1 LKPGTFLS
9 SLPKEQKEFLNLLEL
24 TAKVHGESKTL
35 ESTGKEPIWH
45 ADFFHVKNS
54 LIWHSLPAEIQN
66 SILLNLGHK
75 IFQEAYFIECA
86 GMSYAAKMN
95 LAAKS
100 KEEREFFCFVGE
112 EEARHLRL
120 IEALGGFSISLEN
133 IPSFALLIGEI
144 IHEAH
149 RPSHLLLIQILLE
162 GWGLSYYKNLSKFSK
177 DEAVSQVFKQ
187 IIKDEIRHHSGGV
200 LLFSQV
206 KETSEFS
213 DGDQSEFFAFLER
226 IAFMV
231 KIGPW
236 NLCDQVF
243 KHLAHPTKNQL
254 ETFLV
259 ECEAVD
265 KTAEKMQL
273 LEQLLEK
280 NLPKSVL
287 KTIKEKKILEPMN
300 LIEMTEALSQSI
312 SGTFQLE
319 SDR

>member
-1 LKPGTFLS
+1 MKPSIFLS

-35 ESTGKEPIWH
+35 ESTVTGPVWQT
-45 ADFFHVKNS
+45 DFFHLQDSPIWNS
-54 LIWHSLPAEIQN
+54 LQSEIQ
-66 SILLNLGHK
+66 SSVLLSLGHK

-86 GMSYAAKMN
+86 GMAYAAKMN
-95 LAAKS
+95 LASKS

-120 IEALGGFSISLEN
+120 IEALGGFSISPEK

-144 IHEAH
+144 IQEAN

-177 DEAVSQVFKQ
+177 DEAVASVFKQ
-187 IIKDEIRHHSGGV
+187 IIKDEIRHHSAGV

-206 KETSEFS
+206 KETAEFTE
-213 DGDQSEFFAFLER
+213 DDQVQFLAFLER

-236 NLCDQVF
+236 NVCDEVF
-243 KHLAHPTKNQL
+243 KHLSHPSPKQL
-254 ETFLV
+254 QTFLV
-259 ECEAVD
+259 ECDAVA

-273 LEQLLEK
+273 LEELLAK

-287 KTIKEKKILEPMN
+287 KTIKDQKILISMTLE
-300 LIEMTEALSQSI
+300 EMTEALSQSI
-312 SGTFQLE
+312 SGTFQLP
-319 SDR
+319 